1 MFFPILFLEPAFYSS
16 KQPAK
21 QTLLRVH
28 FAGAASQVSHSPS
41 YADYFH
47 FSQPAA
53 GILAHGENFYCLSA
67 LAAGS
72 ASIPAFLSDSI
83 SSVCAALF
91 TGCP

>member
-67 LAAGS
+67 P
-72 ASIPAFLSDSI
+72 ASIPALLSDSI
-83 SSVCAALF
+83 SSACAALF